1 MDKNNQ
7 RAAHPDGPKPLY
19 GMSIEGAC
27 TPTIHFSRIESR
39 D

>member
-19 GMSIEGAC
+19 GMSIEGVHQLF
-27 TPTIHFSRIESR
+27 ISLE
-39 D
+39 